1 MTTHTAFAAA
11 PGYKWRRQAP
21 LLSARSSLACGEEP
35 FLRNKQIFRHC
46 AVPPRTP
53 ITKQTHFRHCCRATN
68 SHYETN
74 PFSALP
80 KLRLCPEDDMHPPGG
95 SGCQRLA
102 GIRLHPVLSTHLRIR
117 SKYNV
122 DHPKESSLAGAFL
135 LISGGCPVNFH
146 L

>member
-1 MTTHTAFAAA
+1 MTTHTASAAA

-53 ITKQTHFRHCCRATN
+53 ITKQTHFRTPGFRRRPSAGAAAVSPQTPLRNKPILGHCCRATN

-74 PFSALP
+74 PFSALLP
-80 KLRLCPEDDMHPPGG
+80 SHELPLRNKPIFGTAETAALP
-95 SGCQRLA
+95 
-102 GIRLHPVLSTHLRIR
+102 
-117 SKYNV
+117 
-122 DHPKESSLAGAFL
+122 
-135 LISGGCPVNFH
+135 
-146 L
+146 